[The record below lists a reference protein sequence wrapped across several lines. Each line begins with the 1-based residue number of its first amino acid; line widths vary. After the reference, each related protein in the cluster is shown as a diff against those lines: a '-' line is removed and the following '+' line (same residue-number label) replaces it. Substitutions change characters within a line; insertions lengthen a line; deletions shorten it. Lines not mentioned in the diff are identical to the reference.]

1 MADAY
6 ATVAATSPVT
16 VYFDGDSANPVP
28 VRVLSSYTP
37 AVGDRVRVDVPGRGL
52 LPVLQ
57 GKVG

>member
-16 VYFDGDSANPVP
+16 VYFDGDPVNAVP
-28 VRVLSSYTP
+28 ARVLSSYTP
-37 AVGDRVRVDVPGRGL
+37 AVGDRVRVTVLGGGQR
-52 LPVLQ
+52 PVVQ